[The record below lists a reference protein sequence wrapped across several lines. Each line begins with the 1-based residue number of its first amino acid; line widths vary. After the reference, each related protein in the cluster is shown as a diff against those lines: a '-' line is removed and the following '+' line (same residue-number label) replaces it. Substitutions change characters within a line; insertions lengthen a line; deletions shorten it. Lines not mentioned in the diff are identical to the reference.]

1 MNIWIYLLIGII
13 IAIISILIY
22 CNFKNIN
29 LNNISNEEIIN
40 NIYPHILVALF
51 IIVFLWPMVI
61 IFYAFNFIAALMI
74 VILKEIKAKNN
85 KKDKNL

>member
-1 MNIWIYLLIGII
+1 MNIWLYLLIGII

-40 NIYPHILVALF
+40 NIYLRILVALF
-51 IIVFLWPMVI
+51 IIAFLWPMVI

-74 VILKEIKAKNN
+74 VILREIKPKNN
-85 KKDKNL
+85 KKDKKS